1 MFMDKYNAS
10 VSAHRQA
17 EIDATLNAFMNLA
30 KNTNR
35 CDWERSVKKV
45 LRELGFASFLIS
57 LGPARPH
64 DKNPL
69 SGVLTTFPKQWLEHY
84 CSDGLI
90 EIDPILKHC
99 RRDLLPY
106 CWSAECRRAR
116 GRSRHFWEQ
125 RQQFGLRN
133 GLSIPLRYELF
144 RGTLSVAFD
153 DSQAG
158 EKTDFSSPAISK
170 LFILV
175 PYLLAGMRHQFQNSI
190 PARQGLTSK
199 EMECLYWASAGK
211 TSWEIS
217 QILTCSERTIDF
229 HLLNV
234 RRKFG
239 SVNRQQAVGT
249 ATAYGLIA
257 PAGGRPC
264 YSRQR

>member
-1 MFMDKYNAS
+1 MEKTTAP
-10 VSAHRQA
+10 ARRTGKPG
-17 EIDATLNAFMNLA
+17 DATDPQRP
-30 KNTNR
+30 KTPPPGGGGG
-35 CDWERSVKKV
+35 EKK
-45 LRELGFASFLIS
+45 G
-57 LGPARPH
+57 GARPRPPRPTK
-64 DKNPL
+64 KNRGAPPRR
-69 SGVLTTFPKQWLEHY
+69 GGTPR
-84 CSDGLI
+84 GGGA
-90 EIDPILKHC
+90 PC

-170 LFILV
+170 LFMLV

-239 SVNRQQAVGT
+239 SVRR
-249 ATAYGLIA
+249 
-257 PAGGRPC
+257 GGGGGGVF
-264 YSRQR
+264 

>member
-1 MFMDKYNAS
+1 
-10 VSAHRQA
+10 
-17 EIDATLNAFMNLA
+17 
-30 KNTNR
+30 
-35 CDWERSVKKV
+35 
-45 LRELGFASFLIS
+45 
-57 LGPARPH
+57 
-64 DKNPL
+64 
-69 SGVLTTFPKQWLEHY
+69 
-84 CSDGLI
+84 
-90 EIDPILKHC
+90 
-99 RRDLLPY
+99 
-106 CWSAECRRAR
+106 
-116 GRSRHFWEQ
+116 
-125 RQQFGLRN
+125 
-133 GLSIPLRYELF
+133 
-144 RGTLSVAFD
+144 VAFD

-190 PARQGLTSK
+190 PARQSLTSK